1 MIAVIDTCWRM
12 FSRLPSVAKL
22 GLAML
27 KKPTSTIRVMKGAM
41 LRN

>member
-1 MIAVIDTCWRM
+1 MIAVTDTCWRM
-12 FSRLPSVAKL
+12 FSRLPSVAKV

-27 KKPTSTIRVMKGAM
+27 KKPTSAIRVMKGAM